1 MNERENEWLMNAA
14 DKMDER
20 GFSSKNETFE
30 VQTMTVD
37 DTAQITLQSDMVNL
51 INVSIKLPERSG
63 ILKERLCNVQR
74 SRGFE
79 AQKAGRGGKRKWKS

>member
-1 MNERENEWLMNAA
+1 MSEREKEWLMNAL

-20 GFSSKNETFE
+20 GFSIKNETSE

-51 INVSIKLPERSG
+51 INVPIKLPESSG

-79 AQKAGRGGKRKWKS
+79 TQEAGMGGK